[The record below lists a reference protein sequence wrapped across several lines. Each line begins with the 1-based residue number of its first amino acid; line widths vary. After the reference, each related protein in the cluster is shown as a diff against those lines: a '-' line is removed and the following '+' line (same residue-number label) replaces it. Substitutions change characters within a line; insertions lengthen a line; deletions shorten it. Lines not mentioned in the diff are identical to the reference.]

1 MDAVKPGLKGV
12 AELTVGEEHTA
23 PSVGSGAIH
32 VLGTPV
38 MINLMEAA
46 ALAAAEHLLPEGHQS
61 LGIHLDVS
69 HVAATP
75 VGMKVWATAKVTAVE
90 GNRILTRRWVRRST
104 RPFARGGSRG
114 AIEALGYG
122 YLWWTGNG
130 SRIHKMYYAAGY
142 AGQYIMIIPRLSVT
156 IVATADANCGWE
168 EASQQGAEIRQLIAD
183 HLLVPLWEQGQE
195 EAVE

>member
-1 MDAVKPGLKGV
+1 MDTVKPGLTGSV
-12 AELTVGEEHTA
+12 ELTVGEEHTA

-75 VGMKVWATAKVTAVE
+75 VGMKVTATAEVTAVE
-90 GNRILTRRWVRRST
+90 GNRIRFHVEAHDEAGLIGEGSHERVVVNVERFDRRVR
-104 RPFARGGSRG
+104 
-114 AIEALGYG
+114 
-122 YLWWTGNG
+122 
-130 SRIHKMYYAAGY
+130 KKAAG
-142 AGQYIMIIPRLSVT
+142 G
-156 IVATADANCGWE
+156 
-168 EASQQGAEIRQLIAD
+168 
-183 HLLVPLWEQGQE
+183 
-195 EAVE
+195 